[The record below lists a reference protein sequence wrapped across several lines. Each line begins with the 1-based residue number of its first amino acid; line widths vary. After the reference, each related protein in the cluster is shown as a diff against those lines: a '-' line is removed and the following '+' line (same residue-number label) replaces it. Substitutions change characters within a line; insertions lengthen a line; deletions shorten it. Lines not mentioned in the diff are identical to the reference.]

1 MIALTADQLAAYRGC
16 VPANACYQSC
26 LQAAQARLDDP
37 VAAQDPDEL
46 PNAARWAARLDWP
59 APSNPDTR
67 HLNAGADGEDT
78 GTDGEVPAAD
88 GEVPAADGED
98 QAADGGD
105 QAVPVAD

>member
-1 MIALTADQLAAYRGC
+1 MAGLTADQLAAYRGC
-16 VPANACYQSC
+16 VPANMCYQNC

-67 HLNAGADGEDT
+67 HLSSGSDGEA
-78 GTDGEVPAAD
+78 PAAD
-88 GEVPAADGED
+88 GETPETDAVPLE
-98 QAADGGD
+98 ADGGD